1 MGISIEDLQ
10 RHRDGTDG
18 ATTVTLLPDPEP
30 RERWATI
37 FSVDDHVV
45 EPPDIFEG
53 RFPRRYTDA
62 APRVVDTDNG
72 GQVGIG
78 LPVYEDAG
86 VGDVHIAPV
95 VDGRLAL
102 FPGYRSIGQTREG
115 VVYPLNPAAWLTNS
129 PGRYRD
135 RRRAATDRRWG
146 WRKWVG
152 SERPCGVL
160 LHLLYSSS
168 SPYL

>member
-72 GQVGIG
+72 GQAWQWLNQVFPNVGFNA
-78 LPVYEDAG
+78 V
-86 VGDVHIAPV
+86 VGRPRDEFTFEPTRFEHMRR
-95 VDGRLAL
+95 G
-102 FPGYRSIGQTREG
+102 PGTS
-115 VVYPLNPAAWLTNS
+115 TN
-129 PGRYRD
+129 
-135 RRRAATDRRWG
+135 ACATWISTACG
-146 WRKWVG
+146 
-152 SERPCGVL
+152 RPCAFRR
-160 LHLLYSSS
+160 SCPDSWAS
-168 SPYL
+168 A